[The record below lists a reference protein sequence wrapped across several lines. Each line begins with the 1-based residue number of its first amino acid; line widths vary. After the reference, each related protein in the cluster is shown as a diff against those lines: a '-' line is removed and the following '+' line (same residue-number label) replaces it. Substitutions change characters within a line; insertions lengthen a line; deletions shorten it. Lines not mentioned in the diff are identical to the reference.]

1 MASSLICALDCTA
14 TPGTRGAPAPVA
26 PRRRVA
32 RVRLAP
38 RCQWRPLTARAQ
50 AAATQPDPEHQAP
63 ANGGRR
69 RFHDRAEGGRR
80 RGAGAGSGW
89 RVVEG
94 ARRER
99 RPGPHATRRGVLP
112 QRRHGQRVTR
122 HRGTERRRRGHHE
135 DERGR
140 ALRLAVPARG
150 RAQGPRHTDGPR
162 L

>member
-1 MASSLICALDCTA
+1 MPVEASHRACTGGGDA
-14 TPGTRGAPAPVA
+14 AGPGTPGAREWGAVG
-26 PRRRVA
+26 VS
-32 RVRLAP
+32 
-38 RCQWRPLTARAQ
+38 
-50 AAATQPDPEHQAP
+50 
-63 ANGGRR
+63 
-69 RFHDRAEGGRR
+69 HDRAEGGRR